1 MHWLHNLQHRLAI
14 TRREAL
20 AILSVLALF
29 FAGLLAEY
37 VQKQNVPPVDRSL
50 LLTDSLDLSDTLQAS
65 DTPQATDTL
74 QPSVAQAGAPSSTPT
89 AKEDPSGRAVNLNT
103 ASSTQLEELP
113 GIGPSLA
120 DRIIRHRERRPFTSV
135 EQLTGVRGIG
145 PKTLDAVRPL
155 VRVDEP

>member
-1 MHWLHNLQHRLAI
+1 MHWLHLLQQRLAI

-37 VQKQNVPPVDRSL
+37 VQKRNVPPVDRSL
-50 LLTDSLDLSDTLQAS
+50 LLTDSLDLSDTLHVS
-65 DTPQATDTL
+65 DTT
-74 QPSVAQAGAPSSTPT
+74 QPPVAQADAAGAPSPTP
-89 AKEDPSGRAVNLNT
+89 AAGKDPFGRAVNLNT

-135 EQLTGVRGIG
+135 EQLTSVRGIG

-155 VRVDEP
+155 VRVGEP

>member
-1 MHWLHNLQHRLAI
+1 MHWLHNLQQRLAI

-50 LLTDSLDLSDTLQAS
+50 LLTDSLDLSDTLHVS
-65 DTPQATDTL
+65 DTL
-74 QPSVAQAGAPSSTPT
+74 QPSIAQVGAPPPTPT
-89 AKEDPSGRAVNLNT
+89 AEVDPSGRAVNLNT

-135 EQLTGVRGIG
+135 DQLTSVRGIG

>member
-1 MHWLHNLQHRLAI
+1 MHWLHLLQQRLAI

-37 VQKQNVPPVDRSL
+37 VQKRNVPPVDRSL
-50 LLTDSLDLSDTLQAS
+50 LLTDSLDLSDTLHVS
-65 DTPQATDTL
+65 DTPQ
-74 QPSVAQAGAPSSTPT
+74 PPVAQADAPSPIPG
-89 AKEDPSGRAVNLNT
+89 AEANPPGRAMNLNT

-120 DRIIRHRERRPFTSV
+120 DRIILHRERRPFTSV
-135 EQLTGVRGIG
+135 EQLTSVRGIG

-155 VRVDEP
+155 VRVGEP

>member
-1 MHWLHNLQHRLAI
+1 MHWLHNLQQRLAI

-50 LLTDSLDLSDTLQAS
+50 LLTDSLDLSDTLHVS
-65 DTPQATDTL
+65 DTL
-74 QPSVAQAGAPSSTPT
+74 QPSVAQVGTPPPT
-89 AKEDPSGRAVNLNT
+89 PAAEVDPSGRTVNLNT
-103 ASSTQLEELP
+103 APSTQLEQLP